1 MSMTMHELQ
10 VRSRRRIGAALPKPV
25 DPMVGVVNL
34 AFRPTAGVQST
45 DTRAG
50 SEGR

>member
-10 VRSRRRIGAALPKPV
+10 IRSRRRTSATLPKPV

-34 AFRPTAGVQST
+34 AFRPTAGVHST

-50 SEGR
+50 SGGR